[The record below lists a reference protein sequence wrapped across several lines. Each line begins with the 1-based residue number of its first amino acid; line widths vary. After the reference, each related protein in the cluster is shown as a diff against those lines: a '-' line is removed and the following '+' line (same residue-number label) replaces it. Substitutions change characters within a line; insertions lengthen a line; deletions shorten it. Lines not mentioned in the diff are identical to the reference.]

1 MIMSRKLLWAK
12 AELALNTLIAGGLFS
27 ACIYFVF
34 HDEPLQVL
42 ACFVGSAV
50 WRG

>member
-1 MIMSRKLLWAK
+1 MSRKLLWAK
-12 AELALNTLIAGGLFS
+12 AELALNILIAGGLFF
-27 ACIYFVF
+27 AGIYFVF
-34 HDEPLQVL
+34 YDEPLQAL